1 MDPRTGRRKQSKGD
15 GPRSTLT
22 ANGRVSVTRTRW
34 QCPGGAGGGDT
45 PVDRLLDAAEA
56 TISRGARELCCL
68 LNENAPSFARAA
80 QNLLRTTGVRL
91 CAESL
96 RRAVE
101 GEGVLVLERL
111 ASGALRPDWGA
122 ADCKDPS
129 GHSRIYLGCDGF
141 TAAMVTAAEKK
152 LRRKKVRDKRRSHA
166 RRKLPPDKPEPDK
179 PEPDKPEP
187 DKPEPDKPEPRPLP
201 AARAGA
207 DQKFKEFK
215 LVTFYDESATHRLVS
230 VTRRDHHAAGRLMR
244 RDGGRCG
251 FAHADQRPAVVDGG
265 PWIVNQIKRQ
275 SIPTTAICLDFFHL
289 AQNVHKARRDC
300 FGEQNPAGL
309 AWAADLLHVAKHQ
322 GYDPLHERLLKWRQ
336 SLRPPAKRRAAGLL
350 LNYVTDRREMIAYP
364 AFVKAGWQ
372 IGSGPTESQCK
383 QVPRRVKGRGKRWDG
398 DNAEA
403 VMALEAMGQSGLS
416 ETYWKSCA

>member
-1 MDPRTGRRKQSKGD
+1 
-15 GPRSTLT
+15 
-22 ANGRVSVTRTRW
+22 VSVTRTRW
-34 QCPGGAGGGDT
+34 HCRGGVGGDT

-56 TISRGARELCCL
+56 TLSRGARELCCL
-68 LNENAPSFARAA
+68 LNQNAPSFARAA
-80 QNLLRTTGVRL
+80 DNLLRTTGVRV

-96 RRAVE
+96 RRVVE
-101 GEGVLVLERL
+101 HEGGVVLQRL
-111 ASGALRPDWGA
+111 ASGALSPDWGA
-122 ADCKDPS
+122 ADCEADS

-152 LRRKKVRDKRRSHA
+152 LRRKKVRDRR
-166 RRKLPPDKPEPDK
+166 RRKRPPDGPKLKAKLKPKLK
-179 PEPDKPEP
+179 PLPQ
-187 DKPEPDKPEPRPLP
+187 PRP
-201 AARAGA
+201 GA

-215 LVTFYDESATHRLVS
+215 LVTFYDEGARHRLVS

-251 FAHADQRPAVVDGG
+251 FAHADQRLAVVDGG

-275 SIPTTAICLDFFHL
+275 SMPTTAICLDFFHL

-309 AWAADLLHVAKHQ
+309 AWAADLLHVAKHR
-322 GYDPLHERLLKWRQ
+322 GYDPLHEKLLQWRR

-350 LNYVTDRREMIAYP
+350 LDYVTDRREMIAYP

-398 DNAEA
+398 NNAEA
-403 VMALEAMGQSGLS
+403 VMALEAIEQSGLS
-416 ETYWKSCA
+416 ETYWKRCA

>member
-1 MDPRTGRRKQSKGD
+1 VDPTSGRRKHSKGD
-15 GPRSTLT
+15 SPRSALT

-34 QCPGGAGGGDT
+34 HCPGVGGGDT

-56 TISRGARELCCL
+56 TLSRGARELCCL
-68 LNENAPSFARAA
+68 LNGDAPSFARAA
-80 QNLLRTTGVRL
+80 DNLLRTTGVRL

-96 RRAVE
+96 RRVVE
-101 GEGVLVLERL
+101 GEGMSVLGQC
-111 ASGALRPDWGA
+111 ASGSLSPDWGP
-122 ADCKDPS
+122 ADCRGES
-129 GHSRIYLGCDGF
+129 GDARIYLGCDGF
-141 TAAMVTAAEKK
+141 TAAMITAGEKK
-152 LRRKKVRDKRRSHA
+152 LRRKKVRDQR
-166 RRKLPPDKPEPDK
+166 RRKRPADKSKLRPRF
-179 PEPDKPEP
+179 
-187 DKPEPDKPEPRPLP
+187 RPLP
-201 AARAGA
+201 AAKAGA

-215 LVTFYDESATHRLVS
+215 LVTFYDEAAEHRLVS

-275 SIPTTAICLDFFHL
+275 SIPTSAVCLDFFHL

-300 FGEQNPAGL
+300 FGVQDPAGL
-309 AWAADLLHVAKHQ
+309 AWAGELLHVAKHQ
-322 GYDPLHERLLKWRQ
+322 GYDPLHEKLAHWR
-336 SLRPPAKRRAAGLL
+336 STLRSPSKRRAARLL

-416 ETYWKSCA
+416 ATYWKNCA

>member
-1 MDPRTGRRKQSKGD
+1 MG
-15 GPRSTLT
+15 
-22 ANGRVSVTRTRW
+22 
-34 QCPGGAGGGDT
+34 GGGDT

-56 TISRGARELCCL
+56 TVSRGARELCCV

-80 QNLLRTTGVRL
+80 RNLLRTTGVRL

-96 RRAVE
+96 RRVVE
-101 GEGVLVLERL
+101 GEGKSVLGQC
-111 ASGALRPDWGA
+111 ASGSLSPDWGA
-122 ADCKDPS
+122 ADCQDPS
-129 GHSRIYLGCDGF
+129 GQSRVYLGCDGF
-141 TAAMVTAAEKK
+141 TAAMVTVAEKK
-152 LRRKKVRDKRRSHA
+152 LRRKKVRDKRR
-166 RRKLPPDKPEPDK
+166 RRKRPPDGPRL
-179 PEPDKPEP
+179 
-187 DKPEPDKPEPRPLP
+187 RPLP
-201 AARAGA
+201 DARAGA

-251 FAHADQRPAVVDGG
+251 FAHADQRLAVVDGG

-275 SIPTTAICLDFFHL
+275 SMPTTAVCLDFFHL
-289 AQNVHKARRDC
+289 AQNVHRARRDC
-300 FGEQNPAGL
+300 FGEEDPAGL
-309 AWAADLLHVAKHQ
+309 AWAGDLLHVAKHR
-322 GYDPLHERLLKWRQ
+322 GYDPLHERLANWR
-336 SLRPPAKRRAAGLL
+336 STLRSPNKRRAAGLL

-403 VMALEAMGQSGLS
+403 IMALEAMGQSGLAA
-416 ETYWKSCA
+416 TYWKHCA